1 MANVN
6 GVAQVEVLDDRGDV
20 GSIVVHVVTV
30 ADLARTAMAAPVM
43 GDDAIALLHEVEQ
56 LRIPVV
62 AAQGTAVMQDDSLTR
77 DTGLLKYLNSILC
90 GDRAHLLLSFAW
102 VRRKKGWLSGHL
114 GCESI
119 RPSSRDGGDHTTSVC
134 DGGGAPV

>member
-6 GVAQVEVLDDRGDV
+6 GVTQAEVLDDRGDV

-43 GDDAIALLHEVEQ
+43 GDDAIALLHEVEH

-62 AAQGTAVMQDDSLTR
+62 AAQGPAVMLDDSLTR
-77 DTGLLKYLNSILC
+77 APVFVKDLNAILC
-90 GDRAHLLLSFAW
+90 GDRAHYLPSFAW
-102 VRRKKGWLSGHL
+102 VRRKKG
-114 GCESI
+114 
-119 RPSSRDGGDHTTSVC
+119 
-134 DGGGAPV
+134 